1 MASALSPKSTRAN
14 RRLKLAWVSG
24 EYFILGH
31 KTRIG
36 PFDSVNA
43 ALTYHRRNKKRT
55 ASHGLAAFL
64 FSVWI

>member
-1 MASALSPKSTRAN
+1 
-14 RRLKLAWVSG
+14 VSG

-36 PFDSVNA
+36 PFNSVNA